1 MKRIILSSAVLLAL
15 LTGCTEEKKAPVQ
28 AESTQE
34 VKKDEAMPVQVTEEV
49 NKDEVV
55 EQDDKITDEVKDEAA
70 AVEEETIKE
79 ETIKEESK

>member
-1 MKRIILSSAVLLAL
+1 MKRIILGTAVLLAL

-28 AESTQE
+28 AEATQE

-70 AVEEETIKE
+70 VEEETIKE

>member
-1 MKRIILSSAVLLAL
+1 MKRIILGTAVLLAL

-28 AESTQE
+28 AEATQE
-34 VKKDEAMPVQVTEEV
+34 VKKDEVMPVQVTEEV

>member
-1 MKRIILSSAVLLAL
+1 MKRIILGTAVLLAL

-28 AESTQE
+28 AEATQE

-49 NKDEVV
+49 KDE
-55 EQDDKITDEVKDEAA
+55 A
-70 AVEEETIKE
+70 AVEEEATKE

>member
-1 MKRIILSSAVLLAL
+1 MKRIILGTSVLLAL
-15 LTGCTEEKKAPVQ
+15 LTGCTEEKKPVQ
-28 AESTQE
+28 EQATQE

>member
-1 MKRIILSSAVLLAL
+1 MKRIILGTAVLLAL

-28 AESTQE
+28 AEATQE

-79 ETIKEESK
+79 GTIKEESK

>member
-1 MKRIILSSAVLLAL
+1 MKRIILGTAVLLAL

-28 AESTQE
+28 AEATQE

-79 ETIKEESK
+79 ESK